1 MLRRALTGFSHI
13 NRFWHQA
20 EQQTV
25 AKLGPGDYY
34 VTRDDEM
41 LSTVLGSC
49 ISVCIYDIENEVGG
63 MNHFMLPVSKNK
75 KLNLLE
81 DTFRFGDQA
90 MEVLI
95 NSVCKH
101 GGVKQNLMFKAFG
114 GGQMLQN
121 MSPIGDSNIRFL
133 HQFMRL
139 EQFELASSDLG
150 GPFPRLVRFYPRTG
164 RVIVKKLQQL
174 ASKQIAQEEINYF
187 ERVEQLRT
195 SSDQSELFE

>member
-1 MLRRALTGFSHI
+1 MLHKALAGFSHI

-20 EQQTV
+20 EQNTV

-34 VTRDDEM
+34 VTRENEV

-49 ISVCIYDIENEVGG
+49 ISVCIYDVENKVGG
-63 MNHFMLPVSKNK
+63 MNHFMLPISKNK
-75 KLNLLE
+75 RLNLLE

-101 GGVKQNLMFKAFG
+101 GGVKQNLVFKAFG

-121 MSPIGDSNIRFL
+121 MSAIGDSNIRFL
-133 HQFMRL
+133 LQFMDL
-139 EQFELASSDLG
+139 ESFQLASSDLG
-150 GPFPRLVRFYPRTG
+150 GPCPRLVKFYPMSG

-174 ASKQIAQEEINYF
+174 ANKQIAQEEISYF
-187 ERVEQLRT
+187 ERVEKLRI
-195 SSDQSELFE
+195 SSDESELFE